1 VVTTTRAQITQQEAE
16 QFVYREAQLIDTGKL
31 EEWQSLFTQD
41 GVYWIP
47 MDEDI
52 NPLLEPSVLYDNQER
67 LAARIYQML
76 YTPHWA
82 QRPAS
87 MTAHF
92 NTNVIVEADEE
103 RPDEVLVHC
112 SLLCHELRGGDHRQL
127 GLGIERALAGRCEYR
142 LRWLDGEGWR
152 MAMKKVVLISRYLPF
167 RNLSFII

>member
-1 VVTTTRAQITQQEAE
+1 VTTTKRQIAQQEAE
-16 QFVYREAQLIDTGKL
+16 QFIYREAQLLDTGKL
-31 EEWQSLFTQD
+31 EEWQQLFTSD

-47 MDEDI
+47 MEEDI

-67 LAARIYQML
+67 LAARIYQLL

-92 NTNVIVEADEE
+92 NTNVLVEEIE
-103 RPDEVLVHC
+103 GSEEVLATC

-142 LRWLDGEGWR
+142 LRWVDGEGWR
-152 MAMKKVVLISRYLPF
+152 MVMKKVILISRFLPF
-167 RNLSFII
+167 RNLSFLI

>member
-1 VVTTTRAQITQQEAE
+1 MTTTKRQIAQQEAE
-16 QFVYREAQLIDTGKL
+16 QFIYREAQLLDTGKL
-31 EEWQSLFTQD
+31 EEWQQLFTSD

-47 MDEDI
+47 MEEDI

-67 LAARIYQML
+67 LAARIYQLL

-92 NTNVIVEADEE
+92 NTNVLVEEIE
-103 RPDEVLVHC
+103 GSEEVLATC

-142 LRWLDGEGWR
+142 LRWVDGEGWR
-152 MAMKKVVLISRYLPF
+152 MVMKKVILISRFLPF
-167 RNLSFII
+167 RNLSFLI